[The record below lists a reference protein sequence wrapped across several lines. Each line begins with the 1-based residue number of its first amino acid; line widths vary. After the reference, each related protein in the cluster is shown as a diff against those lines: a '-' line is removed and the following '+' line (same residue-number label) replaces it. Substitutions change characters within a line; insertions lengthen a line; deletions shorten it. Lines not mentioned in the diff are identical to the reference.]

1 MSRETWEILQQME
14 PKDVE
19 LQLALQCAPLIA
31 CLLYTSP
38 SPRDCS

>member
-19 LQLALQCAPLIA
+19 LQLAPVCAVNRRLKA
-31 CLLYTSP
+31 VESVQYSV
-38 SPRDCS
+38 

>member
-19 LQLALQCAPLIA
+19 LQLALRAVNRRLKAVESVQ
-31 CLLYTSP
+31 YSV
-38 SPRDCS
+38 